1 MRVSKKTKEN
11 TRKAIVATAHKLFI
25 EKGFDQSTTRDIAA
39 GAGIAAGTLFN
50 YFPSKEA
57 LGMEIIAEALDQGRR
72 DYLDQRRGTEALEEE
87 LFLLVVTGLRRLQP
101 HRNYLSAVVE
111 TALSPFAG
119 SAGSEAGERVRIELL
134 EEVAALIAAHD
145 RTDLPSFVAIH
156 LYWTLYLGVL
166 AFWSQDTSPDQE
178 DTLVL
183 LDQSMR
189 LFVSSLASNQSRTEI
204 DDGYQH

>member
-11 TRKAIVATAHKLFI
+11 TKKAIVATARKLFI
-25 EKGFDQSTTRDIAA
+25 EKGFNQSTTRDIAA
-39 GAGIAAGTLFN
+39 RAGIATGTLFN
-50 YFPSKEA
+50 YFASKEV
-57 LGMEIIAEALDQGRR
+57 LGMEIIAEALDQGRS
-72 DYLDQRRGTEALEEE
+72 DYLELRRGTESLEED
-87 LFLLVVTGLRRLQP
+87 LFLLVVTGLHRLKP
-101 HRNYLSAVVE
+101 HRNYLAAVVE
-111 TALSPFAG
+111 TALSPFTG
-119 SAGSEAGERVRIELL
+119 SSGNEAGERVRIEHL
-134 EEVAALIAAHD
+134 EEVASLLAAHD

-166 AFWSQDTSPDQE
+166 AFWSQDASPDQE

-189 LFVSSLASNQSRTEI
+189 LFVSSLQSTQSRTEI